1 MHKNIFDLSMTFTN
15 NYHHDFAMLDLGL
28 NIDNLTL
35 IIMNPAKKRIV
46 RANG

>member
-1 MHKNIFDLSMTFTN
+1 MTFTT
-15 NYHHDFAMLDLGL
+15 NYHHDLDIAMLDLGL